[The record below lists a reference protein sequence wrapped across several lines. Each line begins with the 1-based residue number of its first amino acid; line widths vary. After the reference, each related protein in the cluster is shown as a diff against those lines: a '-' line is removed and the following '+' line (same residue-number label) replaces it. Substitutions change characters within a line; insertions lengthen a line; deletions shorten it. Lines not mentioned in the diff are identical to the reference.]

1 MTDLDAQRES
11 SSPAAIRF
19 WQRIPVVIRAIVL
32 GLLVSLIGVY
42 AWPVIAMLIPSF
54 WSIIVMSGVLLLYWK
69 YFSGSW
75 WSKATAEARANSF
88 RAAKLSLGVWKWGLV
103 GAVLFV
109 VLVQSSLVMTFRII
123 EFPAAE
129 FTSGFN
135 FDALPLGFAWLAIVM
150 SSLVAGI
157 CEETGFRG
165 YMQVPLEKRYGPKVG
180 ITIVSIMFAVF
191 HLQQAWAL
199 PILFHLFAIGALLGI
214 LAYVSG
220 SLVPS
225 IIGHAVLDIFNFS
238 YWWSDVAGKFERR
251 TILETG
257 IDFHFV
263 GWFLILGA
271 SIVVFFVVVRRI
283 RAVRQQI

>member
-1 MTDLDAQRES
+1 MPQSFSL
-11 SSPAAIRF
+11 PGL
-19 WQRIPVVIRAIVL
+19 PLIV
-32 GLLVSLIGVY
+32 IGVY
-42 AWPVIAMLIPSF
+42 SWLVIAILVPSF
-54 WSIIVMSGVLLLYWK
+54 GSIIVMSIVLLFYWK

-75 WSKATAEARANSF
+75 WSKGTADARANSF
-88 RAAKLSLGVWKWGLV
+88 RAARLSLGVWKWGLV

-109 VLVQSSLVMTFRII
+109 VLVQFSLVVTFRII
-123 EFPAAE
+123 EFPAAQ

-135 FDALPLGFAWLAIVM
+135 FDALPLGFAWPAIVM
-150 SSLVAGI
+150 SSFVAGI
-157 CEETGFRG
+157 CEEIGFRG
-165 YMQVPLEKRYGPKVG
+165 YVQVPLEKRYGSKVG
-180 ITIVSIMFAVF
+180 IAIVSIMFTVF

-199 PILFHLFAIGALLGI
+199 PLLFHLFAIGALLGI

-251 TILETG
+251 PILETG

-263 GWFLILGA
+263 GWFLILA
-271 SIVVFFVVVRRI
+271 VSIVLFFVVAGRI
-283 RAVRQQI
+283 RAVRQQT

>member
-32 GLLVSLIGVY
+32 GLLISVIGVY
-42 AWPVIAMLIPSF
+42 AWPVIAMLVPSF
-54 WSIIVMSGVLLLYWK
+54 GSIIVMSIALLSYWK

-75 WSKATAEARANSF
+75 WPKATAEARANSF
-88 RAAKLSLGVWKWGLV
+88 RATKLSLGVWKWGLV
-103 GAVLFV
+103 GAALFV
-109 VLVQSSLVMTFRII
+109 VLVQSSLVVTFRII
-123 EFPAAE
+123 EFPVAQ

-165 YMQVPLEKRYGPKVG
+165 YMQVPLEKRYGSKVG
-180 ITIVSIMFAVF
+180 IAIVSIMFTVF

-225 IIGHAVLDIFNFS
+225 IIAHAVVDIFNFS

-251 TILETG
+251 PILETG

-263 GWFLILGA
+263 GWFIILGA
-271 SIVVFFVVVRRI
+271 SIVLFFVVVRRI
-283 RAVRQQI
+283 GAVRQQT